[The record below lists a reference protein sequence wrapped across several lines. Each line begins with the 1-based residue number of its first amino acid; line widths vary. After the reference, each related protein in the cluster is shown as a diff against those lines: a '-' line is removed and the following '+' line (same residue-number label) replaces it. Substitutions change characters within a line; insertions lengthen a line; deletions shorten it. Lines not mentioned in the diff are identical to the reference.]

1 MLYMHVYHQDIISPM
16 ISYSHVLSKQ
26 DSVRKKKKEYH
37 RKLEIHPIVF
47 F

>member
-26 DSVRKKKKEYH
+26 DSVRKKKRNTIENLKS
-37 RKLEIHPIVF
+37 IP
-47 F
+47 